1 MKFVI
6 APVTTEKSVSAIET
20 QNKMTFAVEKVAT
33 KPQVKAEIE
42 KDYNV
47 KIAKI
52 TMQITNKGNKK
63 ATVTFAKEGQ
73 AADLAAKFKLV

>member
-20 QNKMTFAVEKVAT
+20 QNKMTFAVEKIAT

-52 TMQITNKGNKK
+52 TMQIS
-63 ATVTFAKEGQ
+63 
-73 AADLAAKFKLV
+73 